1 MKINIIF
8 RLPINRTILVLI
20 LLFGVNFGAM
30 AGRLALVIGNA
41 NYIESPLKNPIND
54 ARAISEKLRQLE
66 FKVTNVENLR
76 KEDIG
81 RTINSFVTS
90 VRPGDEVVFFYA
102 GHGQQIKGTNYLT
115 AVNAQIRTEDDVPLN
130 GLNLNALVDR
140 LNETSA
146 SVKIFFIDACRNNP
160 FSRGFRSPELGLARM
175 GGIPTGTIM
184 HFATRPGGVAADG
197 VGLNSLYTSSLLK
210 NIDSVNTPIESIL
223 KRVSTSVTVESRGTQ
238 EPWVEGN
245 ILGEFYFKTQAPPN
259 AITGNQST
267 PAESLSA
274 SLSTSAT
281 AIPYTKTSTADA
293 SSAKIWADKSSE
305 NINSG
310 NWIEAIRTALV
321 ALTFD
326 QNNTNA
332 YINLCA
338 AYIAR
343 KDYQEATNNCM
354 QALRIDPKNSLVR
367 NNIGV
372 IQASTGEVD
381 NGLLNYQASCLSGFN
396 LACDN
401 FKKIKGYSPND
412 HESVKRI
419 MNDEA
424 AKLLNLK
431 QYDEAIIYCDKLLK
445 IYPSNALAYVT
456 RSAANAYKGS
466 IDEAIEDANKAI
478 RIDPNLSIAYNNR
491 GYANQLAGNIKSA
504 LLDYEIAC
512 SLKSEL
518 GCNNLKAVKTQ

>member
-1 MKINIIF
+1 MKHPPGMLKTIF
-8 RLPINRTILVLI
+8 LI
-20 LLFGVNFGAM
+20 AYFLFFSSNAI

-41 NYIESPLKNPIND
+41 NYLESPLKNPIND
-54 ARAISEKLRQLE
+54 ARAISDKLKQLE
-66 FKVTNVENLR
+66 FKVTTVENLR

-81 RTINSFVTS
+81 RTISSFVSS

-130 GLNLNALVDR
+130 GLNLNSLVDR

-146 SVKIFFIDACRNNP
+146 SVKLFFIDACRNNP
-160 FSRGFRSPELGLARM
+160 FTRGFRSPETGLARM
-175 GGIPTGTIM
+175 SGIPTGTLM

-197 VGLNSLYTSSLLK
+197 VGINSLYTSTLLK
-210 NIDSVNTPIESIL
+210 HIDAVNTPIESIL
-223 KRVSTSVTVESRGTQ
+223 KKVATSVTVESRGTQ

-245 ILGEFYFKTQAPPN
+245 ILGEFYFKTQVAINTPSGSQSANSDNVSPQPIIQPPSISLVKVSAPD
-259 AITGNQST
+259 A
-267 PAESLSA
+267 
-274 SLSTSAT
+274 AT
-281 AIPYTKTSTADA
+281 AKM
-293 SSAKIWADKSSE
+293 WAEKSSE

-310 NWIEAIRTALV
+310 NWIEAIRTSLV
-321 ALTFD
+321 SLSFD
-326 QNNTNA
+326 PNNTNA
-332 YINLCA
+332 LINICA

-354 QALRIDPKNSLVR
+354 QALRLDPRNSIVR

-372 IQASTGEVD
+372 IQAASGEID
-381 NGLLNYQASCLSGFN
+381 NALINYQASCLAGLN
-396 LACDN
+396 LACEN
-401 FKKIKGYSPND
+401 FKKIKGYAPND

-424 AKLLNLK
+424 AKLLDAK
-431 QYDEAIIYCDKLLK
+431 RYDEAIAACDKLLK
-445 IYPSNALAYVT
+445 IYPSNAVAYVI

-466 IDEAIEDANKAI
+466 VNEAVEDANKAI
-478 RIDPNLSIAYNNR
+478 RIDPNMSTAYNNR
-491 GYANQLAGNIKSA
+491 GFANQLAGNTKSA

-512 SLKSEL
+512 SLKFDL
-518 GCNNLKAVKTQ
+518 ACNNLRALSNP